1 MIEILHEVYRFA
13 EEIQDATQQVATL
26 GESMAIIRRP
36 GYQQTRRKQGYRIAA
51 ADHL

>member
-26 GESMAIIRRP
+26 GEINGDNPPARLSAN
-36 GYQQTRRKQGYRIAA
+36 AS
-51 ADHL
+51 